1 MQFIENT
8 FGIGRKPPFPLL
20 LSLVNFILKPRTRF
34 KNLDQLR
41 DHWRH
46 CKRAHAI
53 LLDALA
59 LFGPEIFNP
68 LWNQFRYFE
77 LVPTKI
83 AAKEQ
88 DDDYDQLDTEE
99 LKHYRDFWNF
109 ADRQLG
115 RETKDINAKCHRL
128 VLDFFVNILQTDLKS
143 RLDNEAKVEHSIF
156 VKTLDKDTL
165 CRISKFGRYL
175 GSLLN
180 HFPNQDEQLFYITA
194 DLLNML
200 ITIACFE
207 SIATLDDLVIQVY
220 KMFASMNTDV
230 CQHFF
235 QVIKYPSF
243 IIALCDRALADV
255 DVSCV
260 EKQHLYFRN
269 ASHVPLHVEKLL
281 FYVLKTQPHNKQ
293 SLESIYRHV
302 AIVSKYCM
310 CVFSTATISHKRDN
324 AETNTAF
331 PENQLELLVIQQHE
345 SLIAWEAMM
354 EGLIA
359 NPEIEQDLDVL
370 EKIRWSIKLT
380 IVSMTEYF

>member
-8 FGIGRKPPFPLL
+8 FGTGRRPPFPLL
-20 LSLVNFILKPRTRF
+20 LSLVNFILKPKTEFR
-34 KNLDQLR
+34 KLEHLR
-41 DHWRH
+41 DHWGH

-53 LLDALA
+53 LLDVLA
-59 LFGPEIFNP
+59 LFGPDIFNP

-77 LVPTKI
+77 LVHTKT
-83 AAKEQ
+83 AAEEQ

-99 LKHYRDFWNF
+99 LKQYRDFWNF
-109 ADRQLG
+109 TDRLLN
-115 RETKDINAKCHRL
+115 REGKDINAKCRRL
-128 VLDFFVNILQTDLKS
+128 VLDFFVNLLQTDLKS

-156 VKTLDKDTL
+156 VRTLDKDTL
-165 CRISKFGRYL
+165 CRISKFSKYL
-175 GSLLN
+175 GHLLN
-180 HFPNQDEQLFYITA
+180 HFPNQDEYLFYLTA

-200 ITIACFE
+200 ITIACFDR
-207 SIATLDDLVIQVY
+207 IATLGDLVSQVY
-220 KMFASMNTDV
+220 SLFVDMSTEA

-243 IIALCDRALADV
+243 IIALCDKALADA
-255 DVSCV
+255 DTSLV
-260 EKQHLYFRN
+260 EQQYLHYRN
-269 ASHVPLHVEKLL
+269 AAHVPLHVEKLL
-281 FYVLKTQPHNKQ
+281 FYVLKTQPHDKQ
-293 SLESIYRHV
+293 SLDSIYRHV

-331 PENQLELLVIQQHE
+331 PEDQLELLVVQQHE
-345 SLIAWEAMM
+345 SLTAWEAII
-354 EGLIA
+354 EGLIT
-359 NPEIEQDLDVL
+359 NPQIEQDFDLL